1 MELNKNINISL
12 ERIKD
17 TTKHVHNGIEFLL
30 VIKGSLTMEKGGEVY
45 YLKPNDIIL
54 INNRE
59 VHLIKGNSDN
69 LAVVLHIDSEF
80 LEDNCNDFLTKYYI
94 CNSARE
100 EQQDHEK
107 FKPIRQSLT
116 QIMLLMFKKD
126 FGYELQIMSKIY
138 SLLNHVILNFTI
150 SKEGILAG
158 KHNVD
163 VRMDRI
169 LSYINENFHEDI
181 SLSQLAKDEFISI
194 HYLSKLFKSKV
205 GVNFSDYITELRINH
220 ALKELISTDTPINKI
235 ALNSGF
241 SNIQSFNREFKK
253 RYKEVPSEYRKKNKV
268 SSPDTNP
275 EVDEVLPQEDNKLS
289 ELLKFVMSTEDILSE
304 SDILVPNVQI
314 DFSQEIETRK
324 KGGRIL
330 RLGRFKELHNHNI
343 REQITEACKEL
354 EFEYI
359 HFEEFFLVDDDSVKD
374 SVLYEVTNLYTALE
388 FIVKSNLKPIVKL
401 NIDYFERFNNNREK
415 IEEYIRRSIHNK
427 LIFIKTNYGLKYL
440 STWSFELGGT
450 NFVDNFEYFEII
462 TGIFKEF
469 NDDIKIG
476 VSLSDNLDLEEN
488 DVSLLRLLK
497 DKGIE
502 PDFVSFESDPNKSTL
517 STDINEPNSWAFENY
532 LRNQILELKIILE
545 DHDLHNTLIYVTN
558 FNTLGGTGFELSG
571 TFFRAAL
578 ILNTILSIDEP
589 YVNLSYWLSNQAYEN
604 TKPGMAAE
612 YRVLSLFINGLVKRP
627 VYFVLQFIDKSGNNL
642 RVISEDMKI
651 SKENNAY
658 YIMVS
663 NQYYYNPLYSIREN
677 YFSINR
683 KNIKAIISGIE
694 PGKYIIKKLLL
705 NKDHGGK
712 FELVLNISNTKFI
725 DQEILSSLE
734 NTNRPTLTIFERDM
748 SDGYNMDINVSSNAV
763 ILYEIKKLNN

>member
-169 LSYINENFHEDI
+169 LSYINENFQEDI
-181 SLSQLAKDEFISI
+181 PLSQLAKDEFISI

-205 GVNFSDYITELRINH
+205 GVNFSDYVTELRINH
-220 ALKELISTDTPINKI
+220 ALKELISTDTSINKI

-253 RYKEVPSEYRKKNKV
+253 RYKDVPSEYRKKNKV

-275 EVDEVLPQEDNKLS
+275 EVDEVLPQEDNNLS

-304 SDILVPNVQI
+304 GDILVPNVQI
-314 DFSQEIETRK
+314 DFSQEMGRRK
-324 KGGRIL
+324 KGGKIL
-330 RLGRFKELHNHNI
+330 RLGRFKELNNQDI
-343 REQITEACKEL
+343 RQQITKACKEL

-359 HFEEFFLVDDDSVKD
+359 HFEEFFLVDDGSFKD
-374 SVLYEVTNLYTALE
+374 SVLYEVANLYTALE
-388 FIVKSNLKPIVKL
+388 FIKNSNLKPIVKL
-401 NIDYFERFNNNREK
+401 NMAHLERFNNDGEK
-415 IEEYIRRSIHNK
+415 IEEYIKSSIHKK
-427 LIFIKTNYGLKYL
+427 LIFIQNRYGLEYL

-450 NFVDNFEYFEII
+450 NLVDDFDYFKII

-469 NDDIKIG
+469 NENIKIG
-476 VSLSDNLDLEEN
+476 VSLSENLDLEEN
-488 DVSLLRLLK
+488 DVNLLILLK
-497 DKGIE
+497 DKGVE

-517 STDINEPNSWAFENY
+517 IADINEPNSWAFENY
-532 LRNQILELKIILE
+532 LRTQILQLKTILE
-545 DHDLHNTLIYVTN
+545 DNGLHNTLIYVTN

-604 TKPGMAAE
+604 TKPGMEAE
-612 YRVLSLFINGLVKRP
+612 YSVLSLFIIGLAKRP
-627 VYFVLQFIDKSGNNL
+627 VYFVLQFIDKTGNNL
-642 RVISEDMKI
+642 RDISEDIKV
-651 SKENNAY
+651 SKGNNAY

-683 KNIKAIISGIE
+683 KNIKAIIGGID

-763 ILYEIKKLNN
+763 ILYEIKRISN